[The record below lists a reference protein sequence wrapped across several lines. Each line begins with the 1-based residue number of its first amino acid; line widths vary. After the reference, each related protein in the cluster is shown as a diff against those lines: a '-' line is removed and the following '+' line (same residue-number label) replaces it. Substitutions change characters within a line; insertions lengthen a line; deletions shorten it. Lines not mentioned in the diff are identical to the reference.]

1 MSLFV
6 QAAVYFYG
14 KVTNIN
20 NTLKYKEN
28 KILKMTENVQHSQK
42 HCVKKKSNQVKI
54 HIIAAT
60 TSTSKLS

>member
-6 QAAVYFYG
+6 QAAVYLYG

-28 KILKMTENVQHSQK
+28 KILK
-42 HCVKKKSNQVKI
+42 
-54 HIIAAT
+54 
-60 TSTSKLS
+60 